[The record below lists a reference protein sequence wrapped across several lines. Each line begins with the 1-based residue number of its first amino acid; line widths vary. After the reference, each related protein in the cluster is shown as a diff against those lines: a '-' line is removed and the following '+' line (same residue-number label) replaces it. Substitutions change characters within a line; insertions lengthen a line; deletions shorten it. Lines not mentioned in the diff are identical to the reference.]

1 MALVCVLVPF
11 AFFVFMRFVCR
22 TSPQEIPPASLFVL
36 PAIAQ
41 KLFARREKDK
51 NSMELDSASAVM
63 AGLIPFD
70 FGRFGFSRGL
80 DIKSW
85 TFIPRSKAKGEEESS
100 LLEQISSAHEGTD
113 RSNKQKVKQAAVNVQ
128 DEAE

>member
-70 FGRFGFSRGL
+70 FGRFGFSRVL

-85 TFIPRSKAKGEEESS
+85 TFIPRSKAKDEEETND
-100 LLEQISSAHEGTD
+100 LLEQIKRVREGRASGRTSK
-113 RSNKQKVKQAAVNVQ
+113 RTISVVPQ
-128 DEAE
+128 

>member
-1 MALVCVLVPF
+1 M
-11 AFFVFMRFVCR
+11 
-22 TSPQEIPPASLFVL
+22 L

-41 KLFARREKDK
+41 ELFARRKEDK

-70 FGRFGFSRGL
+70 FGRFGFSRVL

-85 TFIPRSKAKGEEESS
+85 TFIARNKAEGDDGRN
-100 LLEQISSAHEGTD
+100 LLEQIKSARGGSSSVHK
-113 RSNKQKVKQAAVNVQ
+113 RKVKGAW
-128 DEAE
+128 E